1 MVCDRNESDTFLD
14 IQIPAVLLP
23 KSAGEHLEHALE
35 LNQEGI
41 QHIVNESSFGFGLQT
56 VIKDHMNDFFFIYS
70 NKNTINTAIY
80 FVQ

>member
-23 KSAGEHLEHALE
+23 KSAGEHLEQALE

-41 QHIVNESSFGFGLQT
+41 QHVIDISSFGLQT
-56 VIKDHMNDFFFIYS
+56 VIKDHMNDFFLIYS
-70 NKNTINTAIY
+70 NRNTINTAIY